1 MQFESGP
8 HFNMCVS
15 TFAKLHVPRS
25 KHIISKEIL
34 MIHPVSTISESSVIP
49 ASIFFDQL
57 NDGIKQ
63 LKRLNSHPGDATMI
77 GFLPDQIANLDLV
90 MVRIDRKQ
98 KDWID
103 QNLVDITATET
114 ATTSAA
120 LLRMGP
126 SVAKA
131 RKNLLSAEELLQ
143 TLNAETDLKVARER
157 FLTQA
162 GQHVSMRDNR
172 HILALPNSTP
182 LPKKYA
188 SKQAYTLTVAVES
201 TDRTASTVRF
211 LLVDEALPDQ
221 MFSEND
227 PGVRTMIT
235 CADDIADI
243 KLLGLCMANHVNVQ
257 VEVAIYIN
265 ISGSGFSYT
274 ANLIRILD
282 PALAMAAVKQAM
294 AEDNPDLF

>member
-1 MQFESGP
+1 M
-8 HFNMCVS
+8 
-15 TFAKLHVPRS
+15 T
-25 KHIISKEIL
+25 
-34 MIHPVSTISESSVIP
+34 HPVATISESSVIP
-49 ASIFFDQL
+49 ASTFLEQL
-57 NDGIKQ
+57 NNGIKQ

-103 QNLVDITATET
+103 QNLVDVTATET

-126 SVAKA
+126 AVAKA
-131 RKNLLSAEELLQ
+131 RKNLLSAEDLLQ

-162 GQHVSMRDNR
+162 GQPVSVRDNKN
-172 HILALPNSTP
+172 ILALPNSTP

-188 SKQAYTLTVAVES
+188 ARQAYTLTVAVES

-211 LLVDEALPDQ
+211 LLVDKALPGQ

-227 PGVRTMIT
+227 PGVRTIVT
-235 CADDIADI
+235 CADDTADI

-257 VEVAIYIN
+257 VEVALCIN
-265 ISGSGFSYT
+265 ISGSGLSYT

-282 PALAMAAVKQAM
+282 PALALASVKRAM

>member
-1 MQFESGP
+1 
-8 HFNMCVS
+8 
-15 TFAKLHVPRS
+15 
-25 KHIISKEIL
+25 
-34 MIHPVSTISESSVIP
+34 
-49 ASIFFDQL
+49 
-57 NDGIKQ
+57 
-63 LKRLNSHPGDATMI
+63 
-77 GFLPDQIANLDLV
+77 
-90 MVRIDRKQ
+90 
-98 KDWID
+98 
-103 QNLVDITATET
+103 
-114 ATTSAA
+114 
-120 LLRMGP
+120 
-126 SVAKA
+126 
-131 RKNLLSAEELLQ
+131 
-143 TLNAETDLKVARER
+143 
-157 FLTQA
+157 
-162 GQHVSMRDNR
+162 
-172 HILALPNSTP
+172 
-182 LPKKYA
+182 
-188 SKQAYTLTVAVES
+188 
-201 TDRTASTVRF
+201 VRF